1 MKKLFGVILVLLL
14 SISFMVAC
22 DPIDS
27 ESSSKEK
34 QQDALM
40 IAGYADLEAKI
51 DDLQKQINALQI
63 VVNNIQIQVNNLEIE
78 VTEINETLIVI
89 QNNIT
94 NLYFII
100 DKDEKE
106 FHRQFCI
113 LQRQIRCLQYAVHI
127 LQQNSASKCWVLQ
140 IAGYLK
146 NMIITNQVVM
156 QNQINFMI
164 GIIAQLKFENDMQ
177 WLAIQQLRGEIC
189 LLKFAVLNLNY
200 RVTQLEIN
208 AATKTWVLQQIANLE
223 ATLRLY
229 IDQQDSN
236 LEVLIN
242 DIEVVTNVYNTYI
255 TNITN
260 NIEGSN
266 VVVISKIY
274 TKEVGCWPHKQTKSI
289 EVVVLKVVNGDDVKY
304 ISMEIVKNKSTKL
317 TTSIVTPEVVYT
329 LDGSGAGLGDI
340 DFKVSGD
347 IIVFL

>member
-1 MKKLFGVILVLLL
+1 MSFVI
-14 SISFMVAC
+14 AC

-40 IAGYADLEAKI
+40 ILGYADLEAKI

-89 QNNIT
+89 QTNIT

-113 LQRQIRCLQYAVHI
+113 LQHQIRCLQYAVHI

-156 QNQINFMI
+156 QNQINFMM
-164 GIIAQLKFENDMQ
+164 GIIAQLKFENDVQ

-223 ATLRLY
+223 ATLRIY

-242 DIEVVTNVYNTYI
+242 DIEAVINTY
-255 TNITN
+255 N